1 MVYIVKN
8 QDELRKSIFMIK
20 VKLKIF
26 ESEGYLCAAG
36 VGVGIYTYA
45 RTWNKLMKNIH
56 EAVEA
61 YFDIPSYTEARMIL
75 DIAPRVSQ
83 GAEAPSG

>member
-1 MVYIVKN
+1 
-8 QDELRKSIFMIK
+8 MIE

-26 ESEGYLCAAG
+26 ESDGRLCASG

-45 RTWNKLMKNIH
+45 KTWNKLMKNIH

-61 YFDIPSYTEARMIL
+61 YFDIPSYAEARIIL
-75 DIAPRVSQ
+75 DIEPQVSQ
-83 GAEAPSG
+83 GAEAASG

>member
-1 MVYIVKN
+1 MSKIKMSF
-8 QDELRKSIFMIK
+8 RKSISMIE

-26 ESEGYLCAAG
+26 ESEGYLCASG

-45 RTWNKLMKNIH
+45 KNWNKLMKNIH

-61 YFDIPSYTEARMIL
+61 YFDIPSYTEARIIL
-75 DIAPRVSQ
+75 DIEPQVSQ
-83 GAEAPSG
+83 GAEAASG